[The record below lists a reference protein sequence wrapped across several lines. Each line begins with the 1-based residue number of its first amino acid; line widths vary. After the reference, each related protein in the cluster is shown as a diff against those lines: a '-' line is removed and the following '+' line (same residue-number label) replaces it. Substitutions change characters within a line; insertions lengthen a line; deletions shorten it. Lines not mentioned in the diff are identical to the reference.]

1 MEKKKKQGALTRDN
15 LTRKNSQIL
24 AVAPDQLT
32 LIEIKSVQ
40 QKLRLPFAL
49 FP

>member
-1 MEKKKKQGALTRDN
+1 MTGVKSIVGHGTSKWKKKKQGALTRDN

-32 LIEIKSVQ
+32 LIEI
-40 QKLRLPFAL
+40 
-49 FP
+49 